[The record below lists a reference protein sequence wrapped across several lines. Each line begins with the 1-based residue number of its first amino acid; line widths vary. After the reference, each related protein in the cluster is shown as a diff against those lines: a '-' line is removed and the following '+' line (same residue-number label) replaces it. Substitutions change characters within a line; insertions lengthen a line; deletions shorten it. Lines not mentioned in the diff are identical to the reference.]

1 MNKFV
6 IDTYA
11 WIEYFNG
18 TIMGNKV
25 KDIVENTDNNI
36 YTNVISVAELA
47 SSYKRNS
54 LSFDNEKESLILL
67 SNIFLIDF
75 DFAQEAGILHA
86 TLKKDRKH
94 ISMADIFILLTA
106 KKLNAHV
113 VTGDQDFK
121 GLKDVIL
128 LK

>member
-18 TIMGNKV
+18 NIMGNKV

-54 LSFDNEKESLILL
+54 LSFDNEKESLYYCL
-67 SNIFLIDF
+67 IFF
-75 DFAQEAGILHA
+75 
-86 TLKKDRKH
+86 
-94 ISMADIFILLTA
+94 
-106 KKLNAHV
+106 
-113 VTGDQDFK
+113 
-121 GLKDVIL
+121 
-128 LK
+128 